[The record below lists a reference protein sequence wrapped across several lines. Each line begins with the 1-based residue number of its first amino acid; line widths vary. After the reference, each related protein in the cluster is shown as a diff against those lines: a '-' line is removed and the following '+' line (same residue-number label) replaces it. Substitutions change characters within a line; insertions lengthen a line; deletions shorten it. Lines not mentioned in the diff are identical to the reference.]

1 MRGLLAAVPV
11 WAWLV
16 LVGVILVASYTIGR
30 GITGFGTHTVKTITT
45 FEYEEDDALKGAPDT
60 TKEGEPT
67 KRSIATEE
75 RTRLTLWD
83 WLSVLTISAVI
94 AGVGL
99 WFTSSQAEEQKY
111 IQQQE
116 AERQRYIQEQEAMEA
131 SLQAYLDQMTQMMLD
146 DENPLLNS
154 ESESAEGV
162 MARVRT
168 ITILRRLD
176 AKRNK
181 LVLSFLK
188 ESGLLVFSVPGE
200 PKEGAVQLHD
210 ADLTHADL
218 AGANLSGLNLRDARL
233 RSADLENAT
242 LGLTNLTLADLEHAN
257 LEGADLR
264 DADLLF
270 ADLDDANLKDAN
282 FNGAS
287 LRYAD
292 LSGANL
298 KDAKNLTQDQIGQS
312 TRGDSETQLPDKLSA
327 PSSWSKRD
335 PTEKYPLSRLGA
347 SLASLESVKPAF
359 GDELG
364 IPKDV
369 GTSKQWGTYGT
380 LVFAVQPGS
389 PADAAG
395 FQSGDIILYAG
406 KSESRIVFPV
416 QGLENMKD
424 ILDRY
429 QPGSRAEFIIKRWYF
444 HKGWRK
450 GTLDGRIGN

>member
-1 MRGLLAAVPV
+1 MRNLLAAVPV
-11 WAWLV
+11 WLWLV
-16 LVGVILVASYTIGR
+16 LVVVGTILVAGILMAGYTR
-30 GITGFGTHTVKTITT
+30 FKDITGFGTRTVETKTVVDPSGTQTT
-45 FEYEEDDALKGAPDT
+45 T
-60 TKEGEPT
+60 
-67 KRSIATEE
+67 TEE
-75 RTRLTLWD
+75 HYKTLWD
-83 WLSVLTISAVI
+83 WLTVLTVSAVV

-99 WFTSSQAEEQKY
+99 WFTSSQAAEQRY

-116 AERQRYIQEQEAMEA
+116 AERQRYIQQQEAMEA

-188 ESGLLVFSVPGE
+188 ESGLLGFAVPGE
-200 PKEGAVQLHD
+200 PKESVMQLHD

-218 AGANLSGLNLRDARL
+218 AGANLGGLNLRDARL
-233 RSADLENAT
+233 RRADLEDAT

-270 ADLDDANLKDAN
+270 ADLDDAKLKDAN
-282 FNGAS
+282 FSGAS

-298 KDAKNLTQDQIGQS
+298 KDAKNLTQDQIDQS
-312 TRGDSETQLPDKLSA
+312 TRGDSATQLPGKLST

-335 PTEKYPLSRLGA
+335 PAEMYPLSRLGA
-347 SLASLESVKPAF
+347 SLASLEAVKPDF
-359 GDELG
+359 KDEIG
-364 IPKDV
+364 IPQDV

-380 LVFAVQPGS
+380 LVFDVQPGS
-389 PADAAG
+389 LADAAG
-395 FQSGDIILYAG
+395 FQSGDIILYVG
-406 KSESRIVFPV
+406 KSESRVVFPV